1 MIELRVEG
9 LRKKDRKELKGFK
22 FSDFLIKWGEDVN
35 FLFIEPEEL
44 VKLAAFLNGIVH
56 ECQFPIPLFLKYGVD
71 VLYIDAWTDPDM
83 VALYR
88 RLNKEDIFP
97 VEVKFMTWEEFD
109 EYIRDKN
116 RLGDKES

>member
-9 LRKKDRKELKGFK
+9 LRKKDKKELREFK
-22 FSDFLIKWGEDVN
+22 FSDFLITWGKKVN

-44 VKLAAFLNGIVH
+44 MKLAIFLNGLVH
-56 ECQFPIPLFLKYGVD
+56 ECRFPIPLFLDYGVD
-71 VLYIDAWTDPDM
+71 VLYINPWIDPNM

-88 RLNKEDIFP
+88 RLNKDDLFP
-97 VEVKFMTWEEFD
+97 VEVKFMTWEEYD

-116 RLGDKES
+116 QMEEES